1 MRGDGVGVGDVGEVH
16 GGARGSG
23 HAAGGD
29 DGRGAGRQ
37 HEQAW
42 SMDVAAEHE
51 RGQPG
56 GDGVGVGDGARGR
69 LGLVAYTA
77 MGAGGADGMRGDGV
91 GVGDVGEVH
100 GGAWGSGHAAGGDD
114 GRGARAAA

>member
-23 HAAGGD
+23 DAAGGD

-37 HEQAW
+37 RDAGMVVDVG
-42 SMDVAAEHE
+42 SMSVT
-51 RGQPG
+51 RSQPG
-56 GDGVGVGDGARGR
+56 GDGVGVGDGARVR

-77 MGAGGADGMRGDGV
+77 MG
-91 GVGDVGEVH
+91 
-100 GGAWGSGHAAGGDD
+100 
-114 GRGARAAA
+114 GRGRRDARRRSGSRRRR